1 MPQLPNVNVVVPL
14 CFASHNL
21 VALRNVLHVPCVNMN
36 VVVTLWHGVTLCSM
50 ESWYLDIS
58 FPWFYCTLHPRYQ
71 GELSL
76 VHAGFESLVHAGFV
90 SLVHAGSQVVSSRDH
105 VVQKGEASKLYV
117 ATSFLQGDPGFCCG
131 RSGFS

>member
-1 MPQLPNVNVVVPL
+1 ML
-14 CFASHNL
+14 
-21 VALRNVLHVPCVNMN
+21 
-36 VVVTLWHGVTLCSM
+36 
-50 ESWYLDIS
+50 
-58 FPWFYCTLHPRYQ
+58 